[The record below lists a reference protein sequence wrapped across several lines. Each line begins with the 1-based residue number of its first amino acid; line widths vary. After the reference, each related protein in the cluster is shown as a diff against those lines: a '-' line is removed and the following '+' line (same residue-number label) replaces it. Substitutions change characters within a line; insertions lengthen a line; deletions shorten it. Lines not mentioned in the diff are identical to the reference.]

1 MVVDDGLEHTVLVA
15 EHVQLPGKIEA
26 MLGGCEDGE
35 ARLDVGLLVEE
46 LADGAVDVAV
56 GVGC

>member
-15 EHVQLPGKIEA
+15 KHVQLPGQIEA